1 MSRQTLE
8 EKSAELEDLKNLII
22 SVTDEAVE
30 KALANAP
37 FPSEKYYKLQ
47 EAISTELI
55 KNRAFLEAV
64 LSVIRCEKIEQ

>member
-1 MSRQTLE
+1 MSGQTLE

-22 SVTDEAVE
+22 SVTGEAVE
-30 KALANAP
+30 EAWANAP

-55 KNRAFLEAV
+55 KKPCLPRSCAV
-64 LSVIRCEKIEQ
+64 RHSV